1 MTDPRANP
9 TDQPPS
15 PSPGNLAHAA
25 AADDVLSQLGTDRAA
40 GLTGQRAAE
49 LLAEHGKN
57 QLAEAPP
64 TPAWQRFL
72 AQFKELVVLILIVA
86 AIIAGIANE
95 WVDTIAIL
103 AIVLLNGV
111 IGYFQEARA
120 EQALAALK
128 KLSSPSAK
136 TIRDGQLQ
144 SIPASELVPGDRV
157 ELEAGDY
164 VPADCRLIESH
175 SLSIQEAALTGES
188 VPSEKQAQAVLEENT
203 PLGDRRNMAY
213 MGTMVS
219 GGKGS
224 AVVVATGMRT
234 ELGNIAGM
242 LHESDREPT
251 PLQRRLAE
259 LGKILVVVC
268 LVIVAIIFALQL
280 WRSGTK
286 ELPQVLLISI
296 SLAVAAVPEG
306 LPAVVT
312 LALALGLQRMAK
324 RNALIRKLPSVETLG
339 SVTIICSD
347 KTGTLTRNE
356 MTVREV
362 LVSSGRYAVSGAG
375 YSPEGTLTKVDDKVG
390 RPFRAV
396 HEGQDGPEGPSCAG
410 EGQVEHLPHDLQ
422 LLLTIAAHCNSAS
435 VTPNKADHE
444 TWQVVGDPTE
454 GALLVAARKAG
465 IEGRPQDVQL
475 VAELPFDSERKAM
488 SVIERMA
495 DGKVRMLT
503 KGAPEVILKR
513 CDRELQGDQAVPFTS
528 QRRQE
533 IDRQNAAMAERALR
547 VLAFAYRDDPAKR
560 DDKFLEEK
568 LVFAGLAGMIDPPRE
583 EVKVAISTCRDAG
596 IRPIMITGDHPS
608 TAKAIAQELGLV
620 GQVSNLSQQNPGHVE
635 NLSHV
640 MTGQELDQLDE
651 QELATKVLSIGVY
664 ARVSATHKLQV
675 IKAWKSRGQ
684 VVAMTGD
691 GVNDAPAVQA
701 ADIGIAMGITG
712 TDVTK
717 GASDMVLTDD
727 NFATIVSAVEEG
739 RSIFDNIQNVVHY
752 LLSCNASE
760 VLVMF
765 VAALIGWKSPLVA
778 IQILWINLVT
788 DGLPALA
795 LAMEPPEKDIMKRP
809 PRPPRE
815 PVITLRRGLLIL
827 THGVLMASVALL
839 GFWWIYQGEEK
850 NLEQARTMAFCIMA
864 FSQLFF
870 SLSCRNLR
878 RTMPELGPFS
888 NPYLLAA
895 IGVSMLLQLGTV
907 LLPLARPI
915 FEVHDHVATEWL
927 MVFGLALIPVSV
939 VEVAKLLWAALGWR
953 EAELTTS
960 KS

>member
-1 MTDPRANP
+1 MTDQHARSSDRSEHFA
-9 TDQPPS
+9 
-15 PSPGNLAHAA
+15 AHAVSS
-25 AADDVLSQLGTDRAA
+25 DDILARFGTDRHA
-40 GLTGQRAAE
+40 GLTTQQAKE

-57 QLAEAPP
+57 QLEEAPT
-64 TPAWQRFL
+64 TPAWVRFL
-72 AQFKELVVLILIVA
+72 AQFKELVVLILIAA
-86 AIIAGIANE
+86 AIIAGIAGE

-103 AIVLLNGV
+103 AIVLLNGI
-111 IGYFQEARA
+111 IGYLQETRA

-157 ELEAGDY
+157 ELEAGDN
-164 VPADCRLIESH
+164 VPADCRLIEAH
-175 SLSIQEAALTGES
+175 GLQVQEAALTGES
-188 VPSEKQAQAVLEENT
+188 VPSEKQAQATLETET
-203 PLGDRRNMAY
+203 ALGDRRNMAY
-213 MGTMVS
+213 MGTVVS
-219 GGKGS
+219 SGKGS

-242 LHESDREPT
+242 LHESEREPT

-259 LGKILVVVC
+259 LGKIMVVVC
-268 LVIVAIIFALQL
+268 LVIVSIIFGLQV
-280 WRSGTK
+280 WRSGFQNIG
-286 ELPQVLLISI
+286 EVLLISI

-339 SVTIICSD
+339 SVTVICSD

-362 LVSSGRYAVSGAG
+362 LVFSGPYAVSGSG
-375 YSPEGTLTKVDDKVG
+375 YSPEGKFTSAQGAEQFPD
-390 RPFRAV
+390 
-396 HEGQDGPEGPSCAG
+396 Q
-410 EGQVEHLPHDLQ
+410 LPHDLRQ
-422 LLLTIAAHCNSAS
+422 LLTVAARCNSAS
-435 VTPNKADHE
+435 VRQSPDDHA

-465 IEGRPQDVQL
+465 IEGRPKDSQL
-475 VAELPFDSERKAM
+475 VDELPFDSDRKAM
-488 SVIERMA
+488 SVIERTNN
-495 DGKVRMLT
+495 GTVRMLT

-513 CDRELQGDQAVPFTS
+513 CDRELQAEHPTPFTQ

-533 IDRQNAAMAERALR
+533 IDRHNAELAAKALR
-547 VLAFAYRDDPAKR
+547 VLAFAYRDEPER
-560 DDKFLEEK
+560 QGDKYLEEK
-568 LVFAGLAGMIDPPRE
+568 LVFVGLAGMIDPPRE
-583 EVKVAISTCRDAG
+583 EVKKAILTCRDAG

-608 TAKAIAQELGLV
+608 TAKAIAEELGLLER
-620 GQVSNLSQQNPGHVE
+620 GSNESPNNSGSSRSPSEVL
-635 NLSHV
+635 
-640 MTGQELDQLDE
+640 TGQELDKIPDD
-651 QELATKVLSIGVY
+651 ELAQKVGAVGVY
-664 ARVSATHKLQV
+664 ARVSAEHKLKV

-717 GASDMVLTDD
+717 EASDMVLTDD

-760 VLVMF
+760 VMFMF
-765 VAALIGWKSPLVA
+765 VAALIGWHSPLVA

-795 LAMEPPEKDIMKRP
+795 LAMEPPEKEIMKRA

-815 PVITLRRGLLIL
+815 PVVTLQRGILIL
-827 THGVLMASVALL
+827 THGVLMASVAMF
-839 GFWWIYQGEEK
+839 GFWWVYQGSAR
-850 NLEQARTMAFCIMA
+850 NLDQARTVAFCVMA

-878 RTMPELGPFS
+878 RTMPELGLFS

-895 IGVSMLLQLGTV
+895 IGLSMLLQLGVV
-907 LLPLARPI
+907 LVPMIRPI
-915 FEVHDHVATEWL
+915 FEVKNHMAGEWL
-927 MVFGLALIPVSV
+927 LVFALALVPVTV

-953 EAELTTS
+953 SEAVTVPGPNAGD
-960 KS
+960 